1 MVFGYKACM
10 SASLVE
16 PIRLPVR
23 VLVADDADGVRE
35 LVMLL
40 LDMESDFTVVGQA
53 RDGLEAVEAVRTLQ
67 PDLVVLDISMPR
79 LDGLTAT
86 PRILSA
92 SPSTR
97 VALFTGM
104 TEPEIEAEARQAG
117 ADALLPKELGAA
129 TLVDRLREICR
140 RPRGRMS
147 TSA

>member
-1 MVFGYKACM
+1 
-10 SASLVE
+10 
-16 PIRLPVR
+16 

-53 RDGLEAVEAVRTLQ
+53 RDGIEAVDLARALQ

-86 PRILSA
+86 PRILNA
-92 SPSTR
+92 SPTSR

-104 TEPEIEAEARQAG
+104 TEPSVEVEAERAG
-117 ADALLPKELGAA
+117 ADAVLPKELGAT